1 MNTLLKNLGILIIV
15 IGAVILLISFVANLV
30 DYNWLNGGAL
40 LLMVIGLIIHIIMNK
55 RIQD

>member
-15 IGAVILLISFVANLV
+15 VAVLILIISYTANLV

-40 LLMVIGLIIHIIMNK
+40 VLMIIGLIVHIIINK

>member
-15 IGAVILLISFVANLV
+15 IVAVILLISFVANLV